1 MMDMNVPNYSCYC
14 CAMASNCRGLGES
27 SVTFLAGRVALGQAL
42 TNYSAHLLAS
52 FHQYLTH
59 TDSFIIDLM

>member
-1 MMDMNVPNYSCYC
+1 
-14 CAMASNCRGLGES
+14 MASNCRGLGES